1 MEKDKIVRWGCM
13 TIVILAIIITAFF
26 MVLYFI
32 K

>member
-1 MEKDKIVRWGCM
+1 MAKDKIVRWGCM
-13 TIVILAIIITAFF
+13 AIVILAIIITAFF